1 MDNPKISWQV
11 LEYVDLNN
19 EETEYVQYKSYTE
32 EGSFIPG
39 DYIRKVFRVWNN
51 HNGKTDVKDAKD
63 CTLVM
68 AFKNFEDSFLLN
80 LMKVTVNGVEHS
92 NLPIDIDRAVIDIGD
107 LSGVANTGTG
117 LHTSNYKDIDILIG
131 PIPNNIKSDL
141 KSLYF
146 YLEFLN
152 E

>member
-11 LEYVDLNN
+11 HESIDSDNN
-19 EETEYVQYKSYTE
+19 YEYVQYKSYTE

-39 DYIRKVFRVWNN
+39 DYIKKTFRVWNN
-51 HNGKTDVKDAKD
+51 HNGRVDVRDAKD
-63 CTLVM
+63 CTLVL

-80 LMKVTVNGVEHS
+80 LMQVTVDGVEHS
-92 NLPIDIDRAVIDIGD
+92 NLEIDIDRAVVDIGD
-107 LSGVANTGTG
+107 LSGVANTGTDS
-117 LHTSNYKDIDILIG
+117 HASNYKNIEISIG
-131 PIPNNIKSDL
+131 PIPSNIKSDL
-141 KSLYF
+141 KGLYF

>member
-11 LEYVDLNN
+11 HEPVDSDDNY
-19 EETEYVQYKSYTE
+19 EYVQYKSYTE

-39 DYIRKVFRVWNN
+39 NYITKYFRVWNN
-51 HNGKTDVKDAKD
+51 YNGRIDVKDAKD
-63 CTLVM
+63 CVLIL

-80 LMKVTVNGVEHS
+80 LTKVIVDGIEHS
-92 NLPIDIDRAVIDIGD
+92 DLEIDIDRAVIDIGD
-107 LSGVANTGTG
+107 LSGIANSGTDSNA
-117 LHTSNYKDIDILIG
+117 SNYRDIAISIG
-131 PIPNNIKSDL
+131 PIPNNIRSDL

-146 YLEFLN
+146 YLEFLY